1 MQALLTNA
9 IKAHIYNLPC
19 SPKCRLCG
27 IADET
32 VDHLISSCS
41 YLVQR
46 EYKGR
51 HDSVASLLHWTLLKQ
66 AGCHLQSPWWRHTP
80 SAVWENDEYK
90 VLWDFTIVTDTP
102 IRHNRPDIT
111 LVRKISGEV
120 YMVDVAI
127 PGESR
132 ISQKTVEKLTKY
144 VDLKIEVSRLWR
156 TKKVFVI
163 PIIIG
168 ALGSVPTD
176 LSYLESLDLPFYL
189 IAAFQRIVLFRTSSI
204 LRRYLQT

>member
-1 MQALLTNA
+1 
-9 IKAHIYNLPC
+9 
-19 SPKCRLCG
+19 
-27 IADET
+27 
-32 VDHLISSCS
+32 
-41 YLVQR
+41 
-46 EYKGR
+46 
-51 HDSVASLLHWTLLKQ
+51 
-66 AGCHLQSPWWRHTP
+66 
-80 SAVWENDEYK
+80 
-90 VLWDFTIVTDTP
+90 
-102 IRHNRPDIT
+102 
-111 LVRKISGEV
+111 
-120 YMVDVAI
+120 MVDVAI